1 MLVLHPDYQTAGNPS
16 YLNRTTLSALGKC
29 TNAQADRSDMAAYI
43 IEKAAGRGPLYLVE
57 IKGEKPI
64 WSPELR
70 RARRFSSWEA
80 AVDAVAGLREIFKD
94 LSEDYLVIE
103 RR

>member
-1 MLVLHPDYQTAGNPS
+1 MRGPAHAGEGDPFFEEPPRGSN
-16 YLNRTTLSALGKC
+16 NW
-29 TNAQADRSDMAAYI
+29 QADRSDMAAYI

-57 IKGEKPI
+57 LKGEKPV

-80 AVDAVAGLREIFKD
+80 AVDAVVGLREILKD
-94 LSEDYLVIE
+94 LSEDYLVVE